1 MNTKNKFGKKERLS
15 SHSLIQKLVEKGKSF
30 KVFPFYVKWTYVDIN
45 VAPVQVTFSV
55 SKKKYKRAV
64 DRNLI
69 KRKCKEAYRLQ
80 KNPLIEKINGQ
91 NKNIIIIIS
100 YINKEIVEYEKIEKA
115 IEKIISTL
123 IENN

>member
-1 MNTKNKFGKKERLS
+1 MNTNNKFGKKERLS
-15 SHSLIQKLVEKGKSF
+15 SHSLILKVVEKGKSF
-30 KVFPFYVKWTYVDIN
+30 KVFPFYVKWTYVEEN
-45 VAPVQVTFSV
+45 TAPVQIVFSV

-80 KNPLIEKINGQ
+80 KNPLIEKINIQ

-100 YINKEIVEYEKIEKA
+100 YINKEIMEYKKIEKA
-115 IEKIISTL
+115 IEKIIATL
-123 IENN
+123 IQNT